1 MQKRKDKNE
10 VVPLLLKKPS
20 LCRRLANLGRVTMV
34 SGHGVTCQAMLLT
47 AIQSA
52 AATDV
57 APEPLGVDVVEQ
69 VLHAVPPRSITG
81 MRPRESPVI

>member
-1 MQKRKDKNE
+1 MGLHARPCALESRRYRQCENCQSLHCFS
-10 VVPLLLKKPS
+10 LLI
-20 LCRRLANLGRVTMV
+20 
-34 SGHGVTCQAMLLT
+34 

>member
-1 MQKRKDKNE
+1 MGLHARPCALESRRYRQRK
-10 VVPLLLKKPS
+10 
-20 LCRRLANLGRVTMV
+20 
-34 SGHGVTCQAMLLT
+34 TCQSLRCFSLLT

-81 MRPRESPVI
+81 MRPNLPSYKITDPPHRCLH